1 MIFLDFSQV
10 PLIWRT
16 LENTTVT
23 MVKKLT
29 LKDSFVLLLLI
40 KTAQELL
47 PWLRNYGLNLI
58 HQTVDVLMPVVL
70 RKSLKIKNLW
80 IELLVD
86 LELEPSLKMLGY
98 KQVLKVLWCTQM
110 TIISSKWWSRFG
122 MSAKTKKPLF
132 TKNKQC
138 KSRVYTC
145 SHIK

>member
-110 TIISSKWWSRFG
+110 MIISSKWLRSFG
-122 MSAKTKKPLF
+122 MSAKMKKPLF

-138 KSRVYTC
+138 KSLLLWD
-145 SHIK
+145 KD